1 MSRATT
7 TLGQPS
13 TGRRGAVR
21 TSGSVPAG
29 SSAERA
35 ERPGQAKGGHS
46 VSVRTPTVAEPRRIA
61 RRVQAAERVK
71 SGAAQRAYARRKLRA
86 EGAGAFD
93 AVLPRG
99 SVMATRIPFVAAILA
114 LLGCGLALTLLLT
127 TRAAEDS
134 YLLSDARK
142 LNQTL
147 ADERA
152 ALQREVEAA
161 DSAPELAARAR
172 ELGMIPAK
180 DPARLVVGPDGSII
194 VIGDP
199 KPAEGAP
206 VPPLNPPPTRAA
218 DRPGAPQSHGER
230 VVPVTSTP
238 RAPAARP
245 DGAQINAAPPV
256 GAGLTPAAPS
266 PAAPSPAP
274 AGAPAPEGAAPG
286 QAGASAP
293 APAGAPAPAPIPA
306 GAPPAP
312 ADPAAG
318 PAPAPVDPAAGPAPV
333 PAAAPVPPAD
343 AAPAPAD
350 GAPAAAPDPATVPAP
365 AGAPAAAP
373 TPAPAAAPIAQSPA
387 AATASAPAAPAPAQ
401 MPDQSAASAPAA
413 GPVAGPAA
421 DQRQDT
427 AEVPVPA
434 PNVPAPPSNPGP
446 VEGQGMAAESAPAA
460 PALIENAPGQPGVAP
475 AVRPTAGEAAR

>member
-7 TLGQPS
+7 TLGPPS
-13 TGRRGAVR
+13 TGRRETTR

-29 SSAERA
+29 SSSAEHGK
-35 ERPGQAKGGHS
+35 RPGQAKGGRS
-46 VSVRTPTVAEPRRIA
+46 VSVRTSTVAEPGRIA

-86 EGAGAFD
+86 EGAGALD

-180 DPARLVVGPDGSII
+180 DPARLVVAPDGSII

-238 RAPAARP
+238 RAPAERP
-245 DGAQINAAPPV
+245 GGAQINAAPPV
-256 GAGLTPAAPS
+256 GAGLTPGAPAPAPDPA
-266 PAAPSPAP
+266 PAAGPAP
-274 AGAPAPEGAAPG
+274 AGAPAPAPGAAP
-286 QAGASAP
+286 AP
-293 APAGAPAPAPIPA
+293 APAGAPAPAPADPA
-306 GAPPAP
+306 VAQPPA
-312 ADPAAG
+312 PAAG
-318 PAPAPVDPAAGPAPV
+318 PAPAPA
-333 PAAAPVPPAD
+333 PPAE
-343 AAPAPAD
+343 AAPAPVD
-350 GAPAAAPDPATVPAP
+350 GAPAPDPAAPPAPAAAPDPAAPPVPA
-365 AGAPAAAP
+365 AAPAAA
-373 TPAPAAAPIAQSPA
+373 AAP
-387 AATASAPAAPAPAQ
+387 ASAPDPAAVTRDAAP
-401 MPDQSAASAPAA
+401 
-413 GPVAGPAA
+413 GPAA
-421 DQRQDT
+421 TPASAHIPGQ
-427 AEVPVPA
+427 AAASVP
-434 PNVPAPPSNPGP
+434 
-446 VEGQGMAAESAPAA
+446 AAESAPAA
-460 PALIENAPGQPGVAP
+460 PALIENAPGQPAVAP
-475 AVRPTAGEAAR
+475 TARPSAGEAAR